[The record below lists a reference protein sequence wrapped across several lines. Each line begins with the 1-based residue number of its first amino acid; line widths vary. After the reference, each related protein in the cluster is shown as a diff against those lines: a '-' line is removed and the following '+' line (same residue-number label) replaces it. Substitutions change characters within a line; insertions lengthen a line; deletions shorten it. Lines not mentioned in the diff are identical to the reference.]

1 MGRKTKKS
9 LEVVASVVE
18 GESEESVMPEAEIQS
33 IAADDDALIPYHTK
47 QAAFALLYLLFF
59 SFLMFTLPF
68 AAFYGVKHLLLD
80 HFHIGGF
87 QNTAW
92 SVLAAVITVNLV
104 IALYAIKGFM
114 DAKNEED
121 TVKLLAQNQRTE
133 SNTNSKKQSKIE

>member
-9 LEVVASVVE
+9 LDVVANVVE
-18 GESEESVMPEAEIQS
+18 EESENVMPEAQIQS

-68 AAFYGVKHLLLD
+68 AAFYGVKYVLLD
-80 HFHIGGF
+80 HFQIDGF
-87 QNTAW
+87 QNTCW
-92 SVLAAVITVNLV
+92 SVIAAVITVNLV
-104 IALYAIKGFM
+104 IALYAIKGFI

-133 SNTNSKKQSKIE
+133 SNSNSKKLSKIE